1 MKNLLF
7 LFLIISNMV
16 FSQGNYISSKDFVVK
31 GTVSKVEKV
40 IKTENGDNEIG
51 NTKIFIGRE
60 TADKKD
66 AAFYN
71 KMISIILVKA
81 KSTLKNTSSFKPNE
95 LSIYQDSIDKWSA
108 HIKFSGTNDYGG
120 RKDSV
125 IGLNC
130 YADLNCS
137 ITYRSPEL

>member
-1 MKNLLF
+1 MKNLSF
-7 LFLIISNMV
+7 FFVIISNMI
-16 FSQGNYISSKDFVVK
+16 FCQGYISNKDFVVK
-31 GTVSKVEKV
+31 GNISKVEKV

-51 NTKIFIGRE
+51 NTKLFIGQE

-66 AAFYN
+66 AVFYN
-71 KMISIILVKA
+71 KMIATILVKA
-81 KSTLKNTSSFKPNE
+81 KFTLKNTSSFKPNE
-95 LSIYQDSIDKWSA
+95 ISIYQDGADKWIV
-108 HIKFSGTNDYGG
+108 HTKFSGTNDYGG